1 MFNGTAN
8 PFPRQFF
15 LCQKR
20 PIGWQ
25 GGVLRAG
32 SSRRAQP
39 QKQDSNRQHK
49 RLYNL
54 AYTHVSIAAGTKISV
69 YSRHCA
75 ALKKRSAHHESS
87 SLDGPSC
94 SVIHSEGDENFGGG
108 NRKER
113 KRGET
118 ANNAAGERCFC

>member
-1 MFNGTAN
+1 MFYGTAN
-8 PFPRQFF
+8 PFPVRQFF

-39 QKQDSNRQHK
+39 RKQDSNRQHK
-49 RLYNL
+49 RLHNL
-54 AYTHVSIAAGTKISV
+54 TYTHVSIAAGTKVSV

-75 ALKKRSAHHESS
+75 AFKGL
-87 SLDGPSC
+87 L
-94 SVIHSEGDENFGGG
+94 IT
-108 NRKER
+108 NRR
-113 KRGET
+113 H
-118 ANNAAGERCFC
+118 